1 MTEAGWA
8 AREAV
13 EVQTDQMC
21 RPLTDALGEDADELV
36 ALLAPW
42 GAEIRAQGGYLARRA
57 RTTWPSA
64 SPAAD
69 PPTRRPAAAGPPSI
83 AGRSATTARA

>member
-21 RPLTDALGEDADELV
+21 RPLTDALGDDADELV

-42 GAEIRAQGGYLARRA
+42 GAEIRAQGGYLPSGPHDLAERFARH
-57 RTTWPSA
+57 
-64 SPAAD
+64 
-69 PPTRRPAAAGPPSI
+69 
-83 AGRSATTARA
+83 